1 MSTGCLNSIVNCE
14 NVNPSA
20 PRTMISTTPTPK
32 CIRADGSKR
41 RATPPSPS
49 PRVVTDRDRRRA
61 PKPAHLYQSG
71 RYESCSPAPPPFR
84 LSATSGHYG
93 GADASTPDG
102 IITWPTGSH
111 YAHNFTRSVSV
122 VKVHVFK
129 KFSWNMKIYSWP
141 MVSQP
146 AIHNI
151 PIDRPLLASASFA
164 FLLLFPAS
172 D

>member
-1 MSTGCLNSIVNCE
+1 MH
-14 NVNPSA
+14 
-20 PRTMISTTPTPK
+20 PRGWKQAESPT
-32 CIRADGSKR
+32 A
-41 RATPPSPS
+41 SPS
-49 PRVVTDRDRRRA
+49 PRLGSRRDRPRPPPRA
-61 PKPAHLYQSG
+61 PAS
-71 RYESCSPAPPPFR
+71 SPVSVRQVRVMLACAAAAPLR

-102 IITWPTGSH
+102 IITWPTRCH

-129 KFSWNMKIYSWP
+129 TFSWNMKIYSWP

-146 AIHNI
+146 VIHNI